1 MTERRTPDP
10 QATRQAIADRLR
22 QLTRGRPGTQLADLG
37 RQFAYDRLLSRVFVA
52 GRHEWV
58 LKGATAILARSGGQA
73 RHTLDVDLYRREG
86 DLIEAEAALHAAA
99 ARDLG
104 DAFRFAL
111 HPSRRLTQDRE
122 ALRIPVVAYLGATE
136 FASFHVDLV
145 TGILMTGTP
154 DEMPPLVPIDLPGIV
169 RTTYEVY
176 PVADHVADKV
186 CAMLELHPRSSGPP
200 VASTRY
206 RDLADLAVLARAT
219 TVGAENL
226 QVALASEASRRGL
239 ALPRAFPKPIAAGWR
254 AGYVR
259 VVARAPWPPEK
270 DLDTALATV
279 RTFLDPV
286 LRGAAA
292 GWWNPETLSW
302 SPLADVRRTSR

>member
-1 MTERRTPDP
+1 MTERRPADP
-10 QATRQAIADRLR
+10 QAARQAIADRLR
-22 QLTRGRPGTQLADLG
+22 QFARARPGTQLADLQ
-37 RQFAYDRLLSRVFVA
+37 RQFAYDRLLSRLFVA

-58 LKGATAILARSGGQA
+58 LKGATAILARAGGRA

-86 DLIEAEAALHAAA
+86 DMIEAEAALRAAA
-99 ARDLG
+99 AREAG
-104 DAFRFAL
+104 DGFRFAL
-111 HPSRRLTQDRE
+111 HPGRRLAHE
-122 ALRIPVVAYLGATE
+122 GGPLRVTVVAYLGATE
-136 FASFHVDLV
+136 FSSFHVDLV

-154 DEMPPLVPIDLPGIV
+154 DEMPPLVPIELPGIV

-219 TVGAENL
+219 AVGAGDL
-226 QVALASEASRRGL
+226 QVALASEAGRRGL
-239 ALPRAFPKPIAAGWR
+239 HLPRAFPKPNSAGWR
-254 AGYVR
+254 AGYAR
-259 VVARAPWPPEK
+259 VVARAAWPVEK
-270 DLDTALATV
+270 DVDAAWDTV

-286 LRGAAA
+286 LGGMATGR
-292 GWWNPETLSW
+292 WNPETLSW
-302 SPLADVRRTSR
+302 SSS

>member
-1 MTERRTPDP
+1 MTDRRPADP
-10 QATRQAIADRLR
+10 QAARQAIADRLR
-22 QLTRGRPGTQLADLG
+22 QFARERPGTQLADLQ
-37 RQFAYDRLLSRVFVA
+37 RQFAYDRLLCRLFVA
-52 GRHEWV
+52 QRREWV
-58 LKGATAILARSGGQA
+58 LKGATAILARLGGQA

-86 DLIEAEAALHAAA
+86 SLSEAETALHAAA
-99 ARDLG
+99 AHDLG
-104 DAFRFAL
+104 DNFRFAL
-111 HPSRRLTQDRE
+111 HPSRRVAQDRG

-145 TGILMTGTP
+145 AGILMTGTP

-219 TVGAENL
+219 TVGAEDL
-226 QVALASEASRRGL
+226 QVALASEAGRRGL
-239 ALPRAFPKPIAAGWR
+239 QLPRAFPKPNAPGWR
-254 AGYVR
+254 AGYAR
-259 VVARAPWPPEK
+259 VVARAAWPVEK
-270 DLDTALATV
+270 DLDAAWDTV
-279 RTFLDPV
+279 RTFIDPV
-286 LRGAAA
+286 LGGAAA
-292 GWWNPETLSW
+292 GRWNPA
-302 SPLADVRRTSR
+302 LAAWLGG